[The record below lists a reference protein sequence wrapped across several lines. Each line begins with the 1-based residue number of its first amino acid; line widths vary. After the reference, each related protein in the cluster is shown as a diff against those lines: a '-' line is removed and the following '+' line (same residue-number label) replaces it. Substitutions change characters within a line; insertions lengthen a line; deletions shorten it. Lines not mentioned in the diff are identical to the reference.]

1 MNDITF
7 TILANLIGLFSMCL
21 MLGAFVGL
29 IGALAFVAIVVPIA
43 KTVGYILAKI
53 GLGRPLN

>member
-1 MNDITF
+1 
-7 TILANLIGLFSMCL
+7 MCL